1 MRKDAAQAG
10 VDLPFLIHAGESNL
24 PSNTMVVDAMLLG
37 AERIG
42 HGLMLPRHPEL
53 LAQAAAT
60 GIPSVEVCPI
70 SNQVLG
76 YVPNLMDHP
85 GLLMLRN
92 GVRITINNGAV

>member
-1 MRKDAAQAG
+1 
-10 VDLPFLIHAGESNL
+10 
-24 PSNTMVVDAMLLG
+24 MLLD

-42 HGLMLPRHPEL
+42 HGLMLPRHPAL
-53 LAQAAAT
+53 FAQAAGC

-92 GVRITINNGAV
+92 GVRITINNGKQCNATQTQRNQPLE